1 MLGRGVRGQ
10 KSEVRPA
17 PRIKR
22 GADSAGSKQGSDKIH
37 FNKVAIIGVGLIGGS
52 LAIIL
57 REKGIAKNIVGIGR
71 GIKNLETAKKLG
83 VIDSYT
89 QDVKE
94 GVKDCDLVI
103 AAIPVAGI
111 AKVIKEALPSV
122 KKGAIVTDVGSV
134 KKNILDEIE
143 KILPDIVH
151 FVGGHPVAGTEN
163 AGVEAAFP
171 MLFQNRRC
179 ILTPTKKTNKAALEK
194 VKRLWEIAGSEV
206 ILMDAEKH
214 DKILAAVSHL
224 PHVVAYCLVN
234 TISNIN
240 DFNESLVKYSAGG
253 FKDFTRIA
261 SSPPEMWR
269 DICLLNKDAILD
281 VIQRFQKTLNGL
293 EVMIKKSDGDGL
305 QKEFEKAKGVRDGL
319 KRG

>member
-1 MLGRGVRGQ
+1 MQGARGKGQ
-10 KSEVRPA
+10 
-17 PRIKR
+17 
-22 GADSAGSKQGSDKIH
+22 GAREIH

-57 REKGIAKNIVGIGR
+57 REKGIAKNIIGIGR
-71 GIKNLETAKKLG
+71 GIKNLETAKKLD

-94 GVKDCDLVI
+94 GVKDADLVVV
-103 AAIPVAGI
+103 AIPAASI
-111 AKVIKEALPSV
+111 AKVIKEALPSL

-134 KKNILDEIE
+134 KKIIVDEIG
-143 KILPDIVH
+143 KILPDTIH
-151 FVGGHPVAGTEN
+151 FIAGHPIAGTEN
-163 AGVEAAFP
+163 AGVEAAFST
-171 MLFQNRRC
+171 LFQNIRC
-179 ILTPTKKTNKAALEK
+179 ILTPTQKTNKAALEK
-194 VKRLWEIAGSEV
+194 IKKLWEIAGSEV

-214 DKILAAVSHL
+214 DKIVAAVSHL
-224 PHVVAYCLVN
+224 PHVVAYSLVN
-234 TISNIN
+234 TVSSIN
-240 DFNESLVKYSAGG
+240 DFNESIVKYSAGG

-281 VIQRFQKTLNGL
+281 VIQRFQKTLKGL
-293 EVMIKKSDGDGL
+293 EVMIKKSDGEGL
-305 QKEFEKAKGVRDGL
+305 QKEFEKAKTVREGL

>member
-1 MLGRGVRGQ
+1 MKGARGKGQ
-10 KSEVRPA
+10 
-17 PRIKR
+17 
-22 GADSAGSKQGSDKIH
+22 GAGEIH

-71 GIKNLETAKKLG
+71 GLKNLETAKKLG

-89 QDVKE
+89 QDARE
-94 GVKDCDLVI
+94 GVRDADLVV

-111 AKVIKEALPSV
+111 AKVIKEALPLL

-134 KKNILDEIE
+134 KKNIVDEVE
-143 KILPDIVH
+143 KILPDTIH
-151 FVGGHPVAGTEN
+151 FVGGHPIAGTEN
-163 AGVEAAFP
+163 AGVEAAFST
-171 MLFQNRRC
+171 LFQNKRC
-179 ILTPTKKTNKAALEK
+179 ILTPTKKTNKAALGK
-194 VKRLWEIAGSEV
+194 VKKLWEIAGSEV
-206 ILMDAEKH
+206 IVMDAEKH

-224 PHVVAYCLVN
+224 PHVVAYSLVN
-234 TISNIN
+234 TVSNIN
-240 DFNESLVKYSAGG
+240 DFNESIIKYSAGG

-281 VIQRFQKTLNGL
+281 VVLRFQKTLKGL
-293 EVMIKKSDGDGL
+293 EEMIKDSDGEGL
-305 QKEFEKAKGVRDGL
+305 QKEFEKAKAVRDGL
-319 KRG
+319 KKG

>member
-1 MLGRGVRGQ
+1 MTLCSSDSLTFFIM
-10 KSEVRPA
+10 KS
-17 PRIKR
+17 
-22 GADSAGSKQGSDKIH
+22 DIH

-52 LAIIL
+52 LAMIL
-57 REKGIAKNIVGIGR
+57 REQGIAKRIIGIGR
-71 GIKNLETAKKLG
+71 GIKNLETAKKIG
-83 VIDSYT
+83 VVDEYT

-94 GVKDCDLVI
+94 GVKDCDLVV
-103 AAIPVAGI
+103 AAIPVASI
-111 AKVIKEALPSV
+111 ARVIKEALPSL

-134 KKNILDEIE
+134 KKNIVDEIG
-143 KILPDIVH
+143 KILPDTIH
-151 FVGGHPVAGTEN
+151 FIAGHPIAGTEN

-171 MLFQNRRC
+171 ALFQNRRC
-179 ILTPTKKTNKAALEK
+179 ILTPTKNTNKTALEK
-194 VKRLWEIAGSEV
+194 VKKIWEIAGSEV

-234 TISNIN
+234 TVSSIN

-261 SSPPEMWR
+261 SSPSEMWR

-281 VIQRFQKTLNGL
+281 VIRRFQNTLKGL
-293 EVMIKKSDGDGL
+293 EEMIKDSDGEGL
-305 QKEFEKAKGVRDGL
+305 QKEFEKAKEVRDGL
-319 KRG
+319 KKG